1 MWKIWKMKDQ
11 FSSHRKHNENENKK
25 KIVASS
31 VLETQAKFVL
41 GMWGKFTRKV
51 YSAMS
56 LSPGNFQGK
65 RGKPCRQTRLYLIRP
80 VPQIPGSVSSG
91 K

>member
-1 MWKIWKMKDQ
+1 MKDQ

-25 KIVASS
+25 KIVVSS

-41 GMWGKFTRKV
+41 GMWGKFTWKV

-56 LSPGNFQGK
+56 LSPGNFQEK
-65 RGKPCRQTRLYLIRP
+65 RGNP
-80 VPQIPGSVSSG
+80 VGRRVFIWYDLFLKSQGRFHRENNL
-91 K
+91 

>member
-41 GMWGKFTRKV
+41 GMWGKFT
-51 YSAMS
+51 
-56 LSPGNFQGK
+56 
-65 RGKPCRQTRLYLIRP
+65 
-80 VPQIPGSVSSG
+80 
-91 K
+91 